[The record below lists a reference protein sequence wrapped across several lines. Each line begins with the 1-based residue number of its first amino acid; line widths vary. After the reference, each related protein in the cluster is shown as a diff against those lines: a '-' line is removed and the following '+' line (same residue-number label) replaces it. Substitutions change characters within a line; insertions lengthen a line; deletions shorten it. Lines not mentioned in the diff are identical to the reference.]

1 MENPRRVVEGKNHK
15 EKKHRM
21 RMIRHKTKKQEDGWD
36 VLTSHRVVHRK
47 VMPETKTSLRKD
59 K

>member
-1 MENPRRVVEGKNHK
+1 MEGKNHK